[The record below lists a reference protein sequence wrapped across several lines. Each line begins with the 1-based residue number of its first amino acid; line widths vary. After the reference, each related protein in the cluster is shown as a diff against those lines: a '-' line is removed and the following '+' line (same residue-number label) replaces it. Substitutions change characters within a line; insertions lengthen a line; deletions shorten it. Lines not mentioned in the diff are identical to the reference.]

1 MHSTEAALVS
11 ATDNITQDVARIV
24 LATPPAVLGD
34 AVAQYLMQ
42 ALAQHSKGHT
52 AGEFIQQVLQA
63 TPASARSALVAC
75 AIPHITGL
83 TDSANVTRSKGES
96 LLGDLVF
103 YAVKASANAA
113 LDDKAAIAGAAVKAV
128 IAATGGSPLAS
139 MAWSVAANAALA
151 GLGCSRQAP
160 EVARLAVAMLKAAQG
175 SLAGAS
181 AANFVSAVSGMA
193 LSSVDNK
200 DMAAV
205 KALLRAAAPSQSAL
219 IARMDSPIAAEHARD
234 NAAAVAAIAAMN
246 LTGVAALR
254 IQLQGLGAGV
264 RNWQT
269 TLDRPALIF

>member
-1 MHSTEAALVS
+1 MHSTDAALVF
-11 ATDNITQDVARIV
+11 ATDNITHDVARIV
-24 LATPPAVLGD
+24 LTTPPALLGD

-42 ALAQHSKGHT
+42 ALAQHSKGHS

-103 YAVKASANAA
+103 YAVKASADGT
-113 LDDKAAIAGAAVKAV
+113 LDDKVAIAGAAVEAV
-128 IAATGGSPLAS
+128 VAMTGGSPLAS
-139 MAWSVAANAALA
+139 MAWSVAASAALA
-151 GLGCSRQAP
+151 GLGWSRQAP
-160 EVARLAVAMLKAAQG
+160 EVARLAVAMLKAAQR

-181 AANFVSAVSGMA
+181 ADNFVSAVSGMA
-193 LSSVDNK
+193 LSSVDYK
-200 DMAAV
+200 DMASV

-219 IARMDSPIAAEHARD
+219 IASIDSPIAAEHVRD

-254 IQLQGLGAGV
+254 IQVQGLGAGV

-269 TLDRPALIF
+269 TLACPALIF

>member
-1 MHSTEAALVS
+1 MHGTEAALVS
-11 ATDNITQDVARIV
+11 ATDNITQVVARIV

-113 LDDKAAIAGAAVKAV
+113 LDDKVAIAGTAVKAV

-151 GLGCSRQAP
+151 GLGCTREAP

-175 SLAGAS
+175 SLSGAS
-181 AANFVSAVSGMA
+181 AANFVTAVSGMA
-193 LSSVDNK
+193 LSSVGNK

-219 IARMDSPIAAEHARD
+219 IARMDSPMAAEHARD

-254 IQLQGLGAGV
+254 IQVQGLGAGV